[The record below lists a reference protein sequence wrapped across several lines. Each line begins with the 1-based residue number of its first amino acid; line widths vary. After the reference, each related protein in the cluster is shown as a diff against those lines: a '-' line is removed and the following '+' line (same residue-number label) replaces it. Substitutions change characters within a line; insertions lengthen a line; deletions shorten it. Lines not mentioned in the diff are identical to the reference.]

1 MEELDLGTPTCPN
14 SQSPIQASLSSKKK
28 TSLGQRTKSEA
39 ARWPSLLTFEQD
51 SGTADNQ
58 TGFNDDSVQAPNGNK
73 FAALRPFKE
82 GKSLRT
88 GRMTP
93 KQLDLQLKNKWLEGK
108 DSSLD

>member
-1 MEELDLGTPTCPN
+1 LPQLPVANPGK
-14 SQSPIQASLSSKKK
+14 SFLKKNP
-28 TSLGQRTKSEA
+28 SLGQRTKSEA

-82 GKSLRT
+82 GRAC
-88 GRMTP
+88 GRVA
-93 KQLDLQLKNKWLEGK
+93 
-108 DSSLD
+108 